1 MKVGQ
6 KSIVRWISQRVGK
19 RSEPTMHKE
28 ALSHLRELE
37 AVELRQVSGGTGSPS
52 LPKVGW

>member
-19 RSEPTMHKE
+19 LSESTVHKA
-28 ALSHLRELE
+28 ALSQVRELE
-37 AVELRQVSGGTGSPS
+37 AVELRQVSGGSGSSS